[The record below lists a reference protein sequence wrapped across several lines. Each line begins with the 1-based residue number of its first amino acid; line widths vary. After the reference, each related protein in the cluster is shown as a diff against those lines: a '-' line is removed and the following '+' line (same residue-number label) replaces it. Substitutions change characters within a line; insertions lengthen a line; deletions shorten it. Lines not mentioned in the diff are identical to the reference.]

1 LLHHHASRQWCGF
14 LSYYDQV
21 NLTEVQLTATPIEKI
36 VQSGDAKGSKYF
48 IADFS
53 YKVLSNEDREFT
65 NMIGEAIEIWRA
77 DTLTG
82 DAMMELSVNYL
93 PPFQLINGV
102 GEIDNGQGAA
112 DALPEAEVRET
123 SETISQ

>member
-1 LLHHHASRQWCGF
+1 M
-14 LSYYDQV
+14 
-21 NLTEVQLTATPIEKI
+21 TEVQLTATPIEKI
-36 VQSGDAKGSKYF
+36 VQSGEAKGSKYF

-53 YKVLSNEDREFT
+53 YKVLSKEDREFT
-65 NMIGEAIEIWRA
+65 NLIGESLEIWRT

-102 GEIDNGQGAA
+102 GEIDTGQGAV
-112 DALPEAEVRET
+112 DALPEGQVTEAT
-123 SETISQ
+123 ETITQ